1 MTGTRLDV
9 LAIGDAVVD
18 VIATAEDS
26 FLDEEGL
33 VKGSMQV
40 LDAAGATRLYARM
53 SQARE
58 TSGGSAAN
66 TMAGVAAL
74 GGRAGFVGQVSNDQL
89 GEIFTHDIR
98 ALGVEFLTPARKGG
112 EPTGRC
118 LILVTPDAQRTM
130 NTFRGAAHELSAEA
144 LDHQQIRDAAI
155 LYLEAYLWRSPG
167 PRAAMDQA
175 MATAHAAGRKV
186 AFTLSDIACI
196 RPHRAEMMAML
207 EAGAIDLL
215 FANENEIMALADT
228 GDRASAVAAIQDKV
242 PLIVVTCGSE
252 GAMAIERG
260 VKTSV
265 PIARIGAG
273 VVDTTGAGDL
283 FAAGFLVG
291 QTQGRSLEDALKF
304 AEIARNLGGEMARRG
319 IGLVYG
325 GGRLGLMGVV
335 ADAVLAGGGEVYG
348 VIPQALVDLEVA
360 HTGCTELHLVANMH
374 ERKAMMTDLTDAFV
388 AIPGGVGTF
397 DELFEAWSWNAL
409 GYHAK
414 PFAILNVDGFWD
426 SMITFLDHVTV
437 SGFMSPA
444 RRAQLQVADDI
455 DGMIDGLDAAIG
467 ATEAKMVW

>member
-1 MTGTRLDV
+1 MARRVTGTRLDV

-26 FLDEEGL
+26 FLEEEGL

-74 GGRAGFVGQVSNDQL
+74 GGRAAFIGQVAGDQL

-98 ALGVEFLTPARKGG
+98 ALGVEFLTPAKKGG

-130 NTFRGAAHELSAEA
+130 NTFRGAAHELNAAA

-155 LYLEAYLWRSPG
+155 LYLEAYLWRSAG
-167 PRAAMDQA
+167 PRAAMEEA
-175 MATAHAAGRKV
+175 MRSAHQAGRKV

-196 RPHRAEMMAML
+196 KPHRAEMLAML

-215 FANENEIMALADT
+215 FANENEIRELAGTD
-228 GDRASAVAAIQDKV
+228 DRESAVRALQDHV

-252 GAMAIERG
+252 GAMAVERG
-260 VKTSV
+260 VRASV
-265 PIARIGAG
+265 PIARIGSG

-291 QTQGRSLEDALKF
+291 QAQGRSLEDSLRIGSIAAAEVISHFGARPEADLK
-304 AEIARNLGGEMARRG
+304 EM
-319 IGLVYG
+319 
-325 GGRLGLMGVV
+325 V
-335 ADAVLAGGGEVYG
+335 ASL
-348 VIPQALVDLEVA
+348 
-360 HTGCTELHLVANMH
+360 
-374 ERKAMMTDLTDAFV
+374 
-388 AIPGGVGTF
+388 
-397 DELFEAWSWNAL
+397 
-409 GYHAK
+409 
-414 PFAILNVDGFWD
+414 
-426 SMITFLDHVTV
+426 
-437 SGFMSPA
+437 
-444 RRAQLQVADDI
+444 
-455 DGMIDGLDAAIG
+455 
-467 ATEAKMVW
+467 